1 MNDYIKNWKEFL
13 ITELKDPGAGYEYQ
27 SFEIHTRIKKNKDI
41 GGDKYETIGEIRS
54 IPGVTVVSYLPGSGT
69 EDATNYYDTLRI
81 KFCCTRSVRISP
93 RSYANRMLRKEINKI
108 NGIHV
113 LKFVGRIRRV
123 A

>member
-1 MNDYIKNWKEFL
+1 MIDYNHRWKEFL
-13 ITELKDPGAGYEYQ
+13 TELKDPGSGYEYQ
-27 SFEIHTRIKKNKDI
+27 SFEIHARIKKNKDI

-69 EDATNYYDTLRI
+69 EDATNYYDTVRI
-81 KFCCTRSVRISP
+81 KFCCTQSVRISR
-93 RSYANRMLRKEINKI
+93 RSYVSRILRKEINKI
-108 NGIHV
+108 GGIFV